1 MTNQL
6 HTIIRPGDAGADAP
20 FAFAQP
26 KGLALGATAITAHP
40 AGQANADELVRAA
53 WDSGVRYYDTA
64 PMYGGG
70 RSEELLGEALRH
82 YPRDAFTLSSKVG
95 RLVRRDEPILPLE
108 SELWRYDFSRDG
120 IRRSV
125 DESLT
130 RLGTDRLDLAYIHDP
145 DAFIRVALTES
156 HSALEELRDEGVIGG
171 IGVGITHADTLA
183 KFIDLVDLDAVLLA
197 GRLSLIDGEA
207 ADRVLPLAAERG
219 VAVVIASALHAGLV
233 DGRDSGTFHY
243 LPTPPEIV
251 QRVARIRVLC
261 DRYGVPIGAA
271 ALQFVLALPE
281 VSMVLTGT
289 ADAAQWAEN
298 LAWSRIPIP
307 AELWTELDAA
317 GLLALPLPRALAG

>member
-1 MTNQL
+1 MTDHVQAS
-6 HTIIRPGDAGADAP
+6 TSASDAL
-20 FAFAQP
+20 FSFTQP
-26 KGLALGATAITAHP
+26 KGLALGATAITGHP
-40 AGQANADELVRAA
+40 GGQANADDLVRTA

-70 RSEELLGEALRH
+70 RSEELLGHALRP

-125 DESLT
+125 DESLA

-156 HSALEELRDEGVIGG
+156 HSALEELRDEGVIGA

-197 GRLSLIDGEA
+197 GRLSLVDGEA
-207 ADRVLPLAAERG
+207 SEQVLPLAAERG

-233 DGRDSGTFHY
+233 DGADSGSFHY
-243 LPTPPEIV
+243 QPTPTEIV
-251 QRVARIRVLC
+251 DRVARIKTVC
-261 DRYGVPIGAA
+261 DRHDVPIGAA
-271 ALQFVLALPE
+271 ALQFVLAIPE

-289 ADAAQWAEN
+289 ADAEQWTEN
-298 LAWSRIPIP
+298 LAWSRTPIP
-307 AELWTELDAA
+307 AALWAELDADA
-317 GLLALPLPRALAG
+317 LLSLPLPTALTG